1 MPIVAILFL
10 TAVNLLNYF
19 DRYIVQ
25 AVEPTITAEFA
36 LSNTQ
41 AGYLVSAFVLGY
53 FIFSPIFGF
62 LGDRFDRR
70 WIMALG
76 LVGWSIATAMT
87 ALASTVAGFGLARV
101 LVGVG
106 EAGYGALVPPYL
118 KGRVKSTSDLNRA
131 LSIFYVAI
139 PVGAALGYVAGGQ
152 VAANFGWRNLFLFAA
167 VPGLALALG
176 FLMLRPEVR
185 EESSQPTTE
194 MVSRGLAH
202 GLLLIMRSRALC
214 LIIMGYVLNTY
225 ALNGVAAFVVR
236 HGISLGLSAA
246 DASTYFGLILV
257 ITGLLGTLGGGF
269 LCSRRADSVSDPV
282 AHLMR
287 FVAWSTLLGV
297 PFLCVCFLARDSAL
311 FLAACFM
318 AELMIF
324 AGVAPLNSVI
334 AARAPEG
341 YGALT
346 QGVTIF
352 AIQLF
357 GGFLGPV
364 TIGALTDLIGS
375 LSVAMQGTSVAL
387 FLSGYLWWRASKK
400 V

>member
-1 MPIVAILFL
+1 
-10 TAVNLLNYF
+10 
-19 DRYIVQ
+19 
-25 AVEPTITAEFA
+25 
-36 LSNTQ
+36 
-41 AGYLVSAFVLGY
+41 
-53 FIFSPIFGF
+53 
-62 LGDRFDRR
+62 
-70 WIMALG
+70 
-76 LVGWSIATAMT
+76 
-87 ALASTVAGFGLARV
+87 
-101 LVGVG
+101 
-106 EAGYGALVPPYL
+106 
-118 KGRVKSTSDLNRA
+118 
-131 LSIFYVAI
+131 
-139 PVGAALGYVAGGQ
+139 
-152 VAANFGWRNLFLFAA
+152 
-167 VPGLALALG
+167 
-176 FLMLRPEVR
+176 
-185 EESSQPTTE
+185 
-194 MVSRGLAH
+194 
-202 GLLLIMRSRALC
+202 
-214 LIIMGYVLNTY
+214 
-225 ALNGVAAFVVR
+225 
-236 HGISLGLSAA
+236 LGLSAA